1 MARIRT
7 WWASR
12 LRRKGIRLVEKAW
25 RLRNRGEALQTQA
38 DALVKRR

>member
-1 MARIRT
+1 MKRIAL

-12 LRRKGIRLVEKAW
+12 LRKKGTRLVEKAW
-25 RLRNRGEALQTQA
+25 RLRDHGEALQARA